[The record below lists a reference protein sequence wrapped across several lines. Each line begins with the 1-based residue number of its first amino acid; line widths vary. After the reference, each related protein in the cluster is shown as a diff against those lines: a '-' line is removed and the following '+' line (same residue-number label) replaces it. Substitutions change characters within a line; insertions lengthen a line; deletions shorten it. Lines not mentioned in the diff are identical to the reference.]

1 MLAAPNI
8 DSKAD
13 KNNVLELDNTTIFT
27 PDADYE
33 PATKKYVD
41 DNIPDISTLVAG
53 PTTSTVNNVATF
65 NAIDGTL
72 IKDSGFTIGTSVPG
86 GAVFTDTDTTYSAG
100 TGITLSGT
108 TFSLTGNSFSNTGS
122 YLNVAVGEFISQNT
136 GNAEYTI
143 WVGTQAEYDLLTP
156 SATTIYFVTD

>member
-1 MLAAPNI
+1 MLEAP
-8 DSKAD
+8 DLSSKAD
-13 KNNVLELDNTTIFT
+13 KNNVLELDNTTQFT

-41 DNIPDISTLVAG
+41 DSVPDISDFVTG
-53 PTTSTVNNVATF
+53 PITSTINNVVTF
-65 NAIDGTL
+65 NASDGTV
-72 IKDSGFTIGTSVPG
+72 IKDSGFTIGSSVPN
-86 GAVFTDTDTTYSAG
+86 GAVFTDTTYSAG
-100 TGITLSGT
+100 TGITLSGNE
-108 TFSLTGNSFSNTGS
+108 FSLTGNSFSNTGS
-122 YLNVAVGEFISQNT
+122 YLNVAVGEVISQNT

>member
-8 DSKAD
+8 DGKAD
-13 KNNVLELDNTTIFT
+13 KSNVLELDNTTEFT

-41 DNIPDISTLVAG
+41 DNIPDISELVQG
-53 PTTSTVNNVATF
+53 PASATINNVTTF
-65 NAIDGTL
+65 AGSDGKS
-72 IKDSGFTIGTSVPG
+72 IKDSGLTLGTSVPS
-86 GAVFTDTDTTYSAG
+86 GAVFTDTTYTAG

-136 GNAEYTI
+136 GNTEYTI
-143 WVGTQAEYDLLTP
+143 
-156 SATTIYFVTD
+156 